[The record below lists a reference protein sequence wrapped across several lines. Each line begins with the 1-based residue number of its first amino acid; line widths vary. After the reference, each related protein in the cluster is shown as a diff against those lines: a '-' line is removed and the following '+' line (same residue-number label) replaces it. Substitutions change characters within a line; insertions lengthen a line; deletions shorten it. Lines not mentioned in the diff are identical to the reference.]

1 MRVGCVVPMGE
12 IERGSV
18 FVYERERESGDRV
31 CLWCDKDCVCVLEAD
46 FWSGG
51 DGDGKS
57 RFNASVKDGET
68 TNSSSFFVSN
78 CAKREENR
86 KKEKFSTF
94 FS

>member
-1 MRVGCVVPMGE
+1 MR
-12 IERGSV
+12 
-18 FVYERERESGDRV
+18 ERERESGDRV
-31 CLWCDKDCVCVLEAD
+31 WWWCDKDCVCVLEAD

-68 TNSSSFFVSN
+68 TNSSSFSSFFVSN